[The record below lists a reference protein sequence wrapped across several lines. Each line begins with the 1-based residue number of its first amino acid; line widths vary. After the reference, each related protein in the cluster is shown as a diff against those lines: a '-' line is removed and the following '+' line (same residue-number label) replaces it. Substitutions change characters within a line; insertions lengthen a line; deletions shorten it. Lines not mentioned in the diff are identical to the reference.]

1 MSIQKH
7 IPSLYIHIP
16 FCISKCIYCDFN
28 SIIVQ
33 SQVVDEYLD
42 AIRSELQA
50 IKGEYYFT
58 TVYIGGG
65 TPTVL
70 NEIQLSKL
78 LNIISKHVDI
88 SNIREYTIEANPGTL
103 NDEKIL
109 ALKNSQVNRISVGV
123 QSFNDKYL
131 TLLGRIHSA
140 KEAKDIEAMKKKSG
154 WLIDLADLE
163 LIKET
168 KNTKRIHK

>member
-103 NDEKIL
+103 NGEKIL

-123 QSFNDKYL
+123 QQF
-131 TLLGRIHSA
+131 T
-140 KEAKDIEAMKKKSG
+140 
-154 WLIDLADLE
+154 
-163 LIKET
+163 
-168 KNTKRIHK
+168 